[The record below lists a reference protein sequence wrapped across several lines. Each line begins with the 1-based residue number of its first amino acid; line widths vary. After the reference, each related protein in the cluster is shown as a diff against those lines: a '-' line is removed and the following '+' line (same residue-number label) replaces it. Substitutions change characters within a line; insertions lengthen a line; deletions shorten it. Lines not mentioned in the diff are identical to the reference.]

1 MAVVCSKGDWFVS
14 SCSTTLVAINLKQ
27 TREPFVFDCAKAEKR
42 PKETEGGNTSSEG
55 GPEENDSDRILAFA
69 VSASGKH
76 IALTDD
82 HKRLILFCT
91 EPSWQCIS
99 TRWVVRR
106 CTSLVF
112 TQGEDEVFV
121 ADKSGDVYS
130 FSVLEPQKPGE
141 LKLGHLSMLLAVTLS
156 TDDKYII
163 TADRDEKIRVS
174 FRRAP
179 YNIQAFCLGH
189 REFVSA
195 LLVPAGHP
203 DLLLS
208 GSGDGTMKVWHY
220 ETGRR
225 LQSIDVR
232 QLGILQNSDADTEKR
247 FAVSRITSSP
257 DGRHVAVQCER
268 FSSVQLFL
276 VDPGTEGC
284 LNPAETLALP
294 LAPWDM
300 TFDSQN
306 QLWLLLESEDV
317 NVLLYRYSEQHWKL
331 CDTETPELKRAT
343 EALQAQ
349 WNIFKG
355 FVGLESQFKHLYKV
369 NFDNMASY
377 LQKKQERLEQEN
389 KKRAAANG
397 SKHNVAGK
405 RSKKEGNPVSQ
416 STS

>member
-14 SCSTTLVAINLKQ
+14 SCSTTLVAIHLKQ
-27 TREPFVFDCAKAEKR
+27 SREPFVFDCAKAEKK
-42 PKETEGGNTSSEG
+42 PKEADGGDKSAG
-55 GPEENDSDRILAFA
+55 DGPEEKDSDRILAFA
-69 VSASGKH
+69 ASASGKH
-76 IALTDD
+76 VALTDD
-82 HKRLILFCT
+82 HKRLVLFCT

-112 TQGEDEVFV
+112 TQAEDEVFV

-141 LKLGHLSMLLAVTLS
+141 LKLGHLSMLLDVTLS
-156 TDDKYII
+156 PDDKYII

-174 FRRAP
+174 FRRSP

-203 DLLLS
+203 DWLLS
-208 GSGDGTMKVWHY
+208 GSGDGTVKVWHY

-225 LQSIDVR
+225 LHSVDLR
-232 QLGILQNSDADTEKR
+232 QLGLDSENSDTEKR
-247 FAVSRITSSP
+247 FAVSRILSSP

-268 FSSVQLFL
+268 LPSVQLFM
-276 VDPGTEGC
+276 VDSGTEGS

-294 LAPWDM
+294 LAPWDV

-306 QLWLLLESEDV
+306 QLWVLLESEDL
-317 NVLLYRYSEQHWKL
+317 NVLLYRYSEQNWKL
-331 CDTETPELKRAT
+331 CDSETPELRRVT
-343 EALQAQ
+343 EALQTR
-349 WNIFKG
+349 WNVFQG
-355 FVGLESQFKHLYKV
+355 SVGLESQFKHLYKV

-377 LQKKQERLEQEN
+377 LQKKQERLEQET
-389 KKRAAANG
+389 KKRATANG
-397 SKHNVAGK
+397 SKPNK
-405 RSKKEGNPVSQ
+405 RSKTESDAVPQN
-416 STS
+416 TS